1 MITRRDFVGLVLAA
15 GGLLAARPVSAQNPV
30 APPEMGDD
38 GLYIQ
43 PWFIH
48 TFLDFREDLIA
59 AKRNGKRFAVVWE
72 QKGCSACKRLHFV
85 NFRVPEVR
93 DFVRDNFDLLQLNV
107 HGSREVTDFDGTVL
121 EERQLARRYHVLYTP
136 TIQFFPEGPDD
147 LAGRNGKDLEVAR
160 MPGYLAPALFLTM
173 FRYVREKA
181 YERLRFHE
189 YVDRTSV

>member
-1 MITRRDFVGLVLAA
+1 MITSRDLVGLALAA
-15 GGLLAARPVSAQNPV
+15 CGLLAARPVTAENPI

-43 PWFIH
+43 PWFIQ
-48 TFLDFREDLIA
+48 TFLDFGEDLIG

-72 QKGCSACKRLHFV
+72 QKGCAACRRLHFV

-121 EERQLARRYHVLYTP
+121 EERQLARRYRVLYTP
-136 TIQFFPEGPDD
+136 TIQFFPDGLDD
-147 LAGRNGKDLEVAR
+147 FKGRSGKDLEVAR
-160 MPGYLAPALFLTM
+160 MPGYLLPPAFLTM

-181 YERLRFHE
+181 YERLRFQE

>member
-1 MITRRDFVGLVLAA
+1 MITRRDFVGLALAA
-15 GGLLAARPVSAQNPV
+15 GGLLATRPVSAENPI
-30 APPEMGDD
+30 APPEIGDD
-38 GLYIQ
+38 GLYTQ

-59 AKRNGKRFAVVWE
+59 AKRHGKRFAVVWE
-72 QKGCSACKRLHFV
+72 QKGCSACKRLHVV
-85 NFRVPEVR
+85 NLGVPEVR

-136 TIQFFPEGPDD
+136 TIQFSPDGLD
-147 LAGRNGKDLEVAR
+147 GFKGRSGKDLEVAR
-160 MPGYLAPALFLTM
+160 MPGFLLPPAFLTM
-173 FRYVREKA
+173 FRFVREKA
-181 YERLRFHE
+181 YERLRFQE

>member
-1 MITRRDFVGLVLAA
+1 MITGRDFVGLALAA
-15 GGLLAARPVSAQNPV
+15 GGLLAARPVSAENPI

-38 GLYIQ
+38 GLYTQ
-43 PWFIH
+43 PLFIH
-48 TFLDFREDLIA
+48 TFLDSREDLIDT
-59 AKRNGKRFAVVWE
+59 KRHGKRFAVVWE

-107 HGSREVTDFDGTVL
+107 HGPREVTDFDGAVL

-136 TIQFFPEGPDD
+136 TIQFFPDGLDEFK
-147 LAGRNGKDLEVAR
+147 GRTGKDLEVAR
-160 MPGYLAPALFLTM
+160 MPGYLPPPAFLTM
-173 FRYVREKA
+173 FRFVREKA
-181 YERLRFHE
+181 YERRRFHE

>member
-1 MITRRDFVGLVLAA
+1 MITRRDFVGLAVAA
-15 GGLLAARPVSAQNPV
+15 GGLLAARPVTAENPI

-43 PWFIH
+43 PWFIQ
-48 TFLDFREDLIA
+48 TFLDFGEDLIG

-93 DFVRDNFDLLQLNV
+93 DFVRGNFDLLQLNV
-107 HGSREVTDFDGTVL
+107 HGSREVTDFDGAVL
-121 EERQLARRYHVLYTP
+121 EERQLARRYRVLYTP
-136 TIQFFPEGPDD
+136 TIQFFPDGLDEFK
-147 LAGRNGKDLEVAR
+147 GRSGKDLEVAR
-160 MPGYLAPALFLTM
+160 MPGYLPPPAFLTM

-181 YERLRFHE
+181 YERLRFQE
-189 YVDRTSV
+189 YIDRTSV

>member
-1 MITRRDFVGLVLAA
+1 MITRRDFVGLALAA
-15 GGLLAARPVSAQNPV
+15 GGLLAARPVSAENPI

-43 PWFIH
+43 PWFIN
-48 TFLDFREDLIA
+48 TFLDFREDLID

-72 QKGCSACKRLHFV
+72 QKGCSACKRLHVV
-85 NFRVPEVR
+85 NFLVPEVR

-121 EERQLARRYHVLYTP
+121 EERRLARRYHVLYTP
-136 TIQFFPEGPDD
+136 TIQFFPDG
-147 LAGRNGKDLEVAR
+147 LAEFKGRGGKDLEVAR
-160 MPGYLAPALFLTM
+160 MPGFLLPPAFLTM
-173 FRYVREKA
+173 FRFVREKA
-181 YERLRFHE
+181 YERLRFQE

>member
-1 MITRRDFVGLVLAA
+1 MITGRDFVGLALAA
-15 GGLLAARPVSAQNPV
+15 GGLLAARPVSAENPI

-38 GLYIQ
+38 GLYTQ
-43 PWFIH
+43 PLFIH
-48 TFLDFREDLIA
+48 TFLDSREDLIDT
-59 AKRNGKRFAVVWE
+59 KRHGKRFAVVWE

-107 HGSREVTDFDGTVL
+107 HGPREVTDFDGAVL

-136 TIQFFPEGPDD
+136 TIQFFPDGLDEFK
-147 LAGRNGKDLEVAR
+147 GRTGKDLEVAR
-160 MPGYLAPALFLTM
+160 MPGYLPPPAFLTM
-173 FRYVREKA
+173 FRFVREKA